1 MIWTTGAAD
10 GVTNPG
16 FESDLLGWTYNSTQP
31 STFTRDAG
39 TAAVGSAAAKFTLA
53 AAEAVPWGAGIQTV
67 STLAMS
73 YGQYYSATFWAKAS
87 SPRTITVVAAKPGGG
102 ELAHGFADLTTAW
115 KQFQIVFQPVAS
127 GASPLQFHLGAVA
140 GSVWFDDVHYQ
151 AGTSSIYRRDF
162 EHGIVL
168 LNPTTL
174 TLTVPLERSFYRIRG
189 SADPF
194 TNNGA
199 RASQFVVP
207 AMDALFLLGADQAR
221 PAAVMDLHVK

>member
-1 MIWTTGAAD
+1 
-10 GVTNPG
+10 
-16 FESDLLGWTYNSTQP
+16 
-31 STFTRDAG
+31 
-39 TAAVGSAAAKFTLA
+39 
-53 AAEAVPWGAGIQTV
+53 
-67 STLAMS
+67 
-73 YGQYYSATFWAKAS
+73 
-87 SPRTITVVAAKPGGG
+87 
-102 ELAHGFADLTTAW
+102 
-115 KQFQIVFQPVAS
+115 
-127 GASPLQFHLGAVA
+127 
-140 GSVWFDDVHYQ
+140 
-151 AGTSSIYRRDF
+151 
-162 EHGIVL
+162 VL